1 MVLSVL
7 QYGIYYYNNP
17 IEKEVNF
24 MATGCIIWDS
34 EGKEW
39 EMVNV
44 EVKGKKLYYIF
55 KNHREAAQGD
65 IRIDGYSIFGNM
77 DHRDEYIGFYTEFHG
92 ENFGCVERK
101 GDQVLCK
108 IIALSE
114 DFKSIVCGIDI
125 APFIIGSEETGR
137 NGQALL
143 VIPGEDMES
152 AKEVIKNAFLNSEQM
167 NEWLLENEWNRMIE
181 TEQ

>member
-1 MVLSVL
+1 MLSIL

-17 IEKEVNF
+17 IEKEINF
-24 MATGCIIWDS
+24 MTKGCVIWNP

-39 EMVNV
+39 KMVDV

-65 IRIDGYSIFGNM
+65 ILIDGYSIFGNT
-77 DHRDEYIGFYTEFHG
+77 DHRDEYVGFYTEFHG

-101 GDQVLCK
+101 SLGS

-114 DFKSIVCGIDI
+114 DFGSIVCSFSIV
-125 APFIIGSEETGR
+125 PSMVGSGKTGQSS
-137 NGQALL
+137 QALL
-143 VIPGEDMES
+143 VIPGNNIES
-152 AKEVIKNAFLNSEQM
+152 AKEIIKSAFQNSNQM
-167 NEWLLENEWNRMIE
+167 NEWMLENGWNQLIE